1 MSRVGQSFL
10 TWLKAET
17 WLIESE
23 SLTMKSFLQIMWI
36 LWSST
41 EFSTREKRFSEGF
54 LTFKSFWIF
63 LNKTMRDAFCQNYL
77 QRKVLRAESIIFGAL
92 MKLSLKKDVK
102 NWKKCWIDWLT
113 TSLRVMMRFFINFWR
128 FLSFK
133 SSRAVKD
140 MVLIWRAL
148 LIWH

>member
-1 MSRVGQSFL
+1 
-10 TWLKAET
+10 
-17 WLIESE
+17 
-23 SLTMKSFLQIMWI
+23 
-36 LWSST
+36 
-41 EFSTREKRFSEGF
+41 
-54 LTFKSFWIF
+54 
-63 LNKTMRDAFCQNYL
+63 
-77 QRKVLRAESIIFGAL
+77 
-92 MKLSLKKDVK
+92 
-102 NWKKCWIDWLT
+102 LT